1 MSLTSTP
8 PKGPTS
14 EWSKTSEHHYQRRM
28 GENEQLIRGIG
39 DRAHRHGREQWSV
52 SAIANFAFEATDG
65 HTSLDLGQKMREAWV
80 LLRFQH
86 PSIASRATD
95 EQMLQYSAPV
105 ASGDLDAWLKESFF
119 EITDPDVDADTL
131 IAGLQ
136 PSPVAT
142 LHYLVTRSQVV
153 LHTAHWR
160 TEGYGAFQLIDALF
174 TCMASAIDASDSGTC
189 LPWGEEVA
197 CLVPGL
203 ESALGIPE
211 IDPSAV
217 APPEI
222 HVLAVGYLLTGRYL
236 VGGVGLYPPG
246 DPTDAPRGTRHVSI
260 VLPHDITAALE
271 ASCVG
276 KRIDLYTAIHA
287 GVAAV
292 NHARAPA
299 EERKKHH
306 VSTVR
311 LDLRPHLL
319 EPYRTPSVASGFYTG
334 GYSVRLEAGQS
345 FLKHAR
351 KLQKEYTDE
360 PGHHFLACRRQYG
373 VVALAA
379 VMQHPNMPPV
389 SNIDVSFVRGVD
401 DVVKSRHQ
409 TSQGVLQVSELGL
422 GVETTS
428 RQTFCFY
435 WKFRGQLNLSMWYNE
450 AYYDRD
456 DMVGVLRDLRDTLV
470 RELA

>member
-1 MSLTSTP
+1 
-8 PKGPTS
+8 
-14 EWSKTSEHHYQRRM
+14 M

-39 DRAHRHGREQWSV
+39 DRTHHQGREQLSI
-52 SAIANFAFEATDG
+52 SAIANFAFEATDDR
-65 HTSLDLGQKMREAWV
+65 TSLDLGQKMREAWII
-80 LLRFQH
+80 LRFQH
-86 PSIASRATD
+86 PSIASCATD
-95 EQMLQYSAPV
+95 DQMLEYSAPV
-105 ASGDLDAWLKESFF
+105 ASGDLDTWLDKSFF
-119 EITDPDVDADTL
+119 EITDPEMDADTL
-131 IAGLQ
+131 IAELK

-142 LHYLVTRSQVV
+142 LHYLVPRSQVV

-174 TCMASAIDASDSGTC
+174 TSMADSIDTSDRVRN

-197 CLVPGL
+197 RLVPSL
-203 ESALGIPE
+203 ESALDIPD

-217 APPEI
+217 APLEI
-222 HVLAVGYLLTGRYL
+222 HILAVGYLLTGRYL

-246 DPTDAPRGTRHVSI
+246 DPANAPGGTRYVSI

-271 ASCVG
+271 ASCVE
-276 KRIDLYTAIHA
+276 KRIDLYSAIHA

-306 VSTVR
+306 ASTIRV
-311 LDLRPHLL
+311 DLRPHLL
-319 EPYRTPSVASGFYTG
+319 EPYRAPAVASGFYTG
-334 GYSVRLEAGQS
+334 GYAVRLEAGHS
-345 FLKHAR
+345 LVKNAR
-351 KLQKEYTDE
+351 KLQSEYTNE
-360 PGHHFLACRRQYG
+360 PSNHFLACRRQYG

-379 VMQHPNMPPV
+379 VMQHPNVPPV

-401 DVVKSRHQ
+401 DMVKSRHQ
-409 TSQGVLQVSELGL
+409 TSQGALQVGGLGL

-450 AYYDRD
+450 AYYERD
-456 DMVGVLRDLRDTLV
+456 EMFGVLLDLRDTLV
-470 RELA
+470 RELS

>member
-1 MSLTSTP
+1 
-8 PKGPTS
+8 
-14 EWSKTSEHHYQRRM
+14 M
-28 GENEQLIRGIG
+28 GENEQYIRGIG
-39 DRAHRHGREQWSV
+39 DRTHHHGREQWSV
-52 SAIANFAFEATDG
+52 SAIANFVFEATDG
-65 HTSLDLGQKMREAWV
+65 HTSLNLGQKMREAWT

-95 EQMLQYSAPV
+95 GQMLEYSAPV
-105 ASGDLDAWLKESFF
+105 TPKDLDAWLNESFF
-119 EITDPDVDADTL
+119 EIKDPEVDADTL
-131 IAGLQ
+131 IAGLR
-136 PSPVAT
+136 PSQVAT
-142 LHYLVTRSQVV
+142 LHYLVSRSQVV
-153 LHTAHWR
+153 LHTAQWR

-174 TCMASAIDASDSGTC
+174 TLMADTIDASDSVER
-189 LPWGEEVA
+189 LPWGEERIRLA
-197 CLVPGL
+197 PSL
-203 ESALGIPE
+203 ESALGIPD
-211 IDPSAV
+211 IGPSAV

-222 HVLAVGYLLTGRYL
+222 HILAVGYLLTGRYL

-246 DPTDAPRGTRHVSI
+246 DPANAPGGTRHVSI

-271 ASCVG
+271 ASCVE
-276 KRIDLYTAIHA
+276 RRLDLYSAIHA
-287 GVAAV
+287 AVAAV

-299 EERKKHH
+299 EEKKKHH
-306 VSTVR
+306 ASTIR

-319 EPYRTPSVASGFYTG
+319 EPYQAPPVASGFYSGNYT
-334 GYSVRLEAGQS
+334 VRLAAGHS
-345 FLKHAR
+345 FLKNAR
-351 KLQKEYTDE
+351 KLQSEYTHE
-360 PGHHFLACRRQYG
+360 PSDHFLACRRQYG

-379 VMQHPNMPPV
+379 AMQHPNVPPV

-401 DVVKSRHQ
+401 DMVKSRHT
-409 TSQGVLQVSELGL
+409 TSQGVLQVGELGL

-450 AYYDRD
+450 AYYDRV